1 MATNNQKGAHVPSV
15 LGGTMDPDGQI
26 IALTIKDGICQDC
39 TVLAGKANIVFE
51 NGTRA
56 GVHGGVYMH
65 HLFS

>member
-1 MATNNQKGAHVPSV
+1 
-15 LGGTMDPDGQI
+15 MDPDGRI

-39 TVLAGKANIVFE
+39 TVLAGKSNIVFE